1 MEYFVEGFVTALGVL
16 VVVLLVRYVKD
27 GFRAGIQPENN
38 FKE

>member
-1 MEYFVEGFVTALGVL
+1 MEYFCEGFATALGAL

-27 GFRAGIQPENN
+27 AFRSGIQPEND